1 LAFLVG
7 GFTAAYFA
15 RPTMLAVGGDDAP
28 AATEVELVSACGLDY
43 TALRDLLA
51 AGEFQKADDE
61 TRAKLIEMAG
71 PTAIKRGWVY
81 FTEVK
86 DIPTEDLQTVDR
98 LWKAY
103 SEGKF
108 GYSVQRL
115 VWEKYDGKVPLF
127 FKAVE
132 WTTPEGGYRRWPD
145 GFFYHTEAA
154 RGHLPLTNTLR
165 GTRLL
170 EELLQHPAFQRTDV
184 AA

>member
-1 LAFLVG
+1 MG
-7 GFTAAYFA
+7 
-15 RPTMLAVGGDDAP
+15 
-28 AATEVELVSACGLDY
+28 
-43 TALRDLLA
+43 
-51 AGEFQKADDE
+51 
-61 TRAKLIEMAG
+61 
-71 PTAIKRGWVY
+71 IKRGWVY